1 MLLEY
6 LTSPNIYLNICLQ
19 FTFKITILCRIR
31 IWNLSDWSF
40 TDGSLFLTLNYVH
53 HSPTYQSQINWF
65 YVQNC
70 MFKTYWFRLNLPFNF
85 TKNSFQNIIGYNIL
99 GKNPQTLT
107 RSSLLSTNENFY
119 WWNDILYIIR
129 KKLNWIH

>member
-19 FTFKITILCRIR
+19 FTFKITILCRIW

-53 HSPTYQSQINWF
+53 HSPTYQSQINWL

-70 MFKTYWFRLNLPFNF
+70 MFKTYWFRLNSPFNF
-85 TKNSFQNIIGYNIL
+85 TKSFSKHYRIQHSGEESSDPHSFIVTQYEWELLLVKWYIVNNS
-99 GKNPQTLT
+99 
-107 RSSLLSTNENFY
+107 EEV
-119 WWNDILYIIR
+119 
-129 KKLNWIH
+129 KLN